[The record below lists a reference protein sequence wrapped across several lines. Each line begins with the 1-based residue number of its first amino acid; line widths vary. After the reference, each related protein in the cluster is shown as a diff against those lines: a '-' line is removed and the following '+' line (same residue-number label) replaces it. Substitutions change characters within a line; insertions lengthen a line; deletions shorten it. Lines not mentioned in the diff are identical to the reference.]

1 MRNAALLWLSLETS
15 RQAAVQWREHQGKIN
30 EHIPHEKKN
39 LKRNNTKFKS
49 RIYNKNTETV
59 FKEQKAR
66 DIKRKTAEE
75 CGLE

>member
-1 MRNAALLWLSLETS
+1 MSVLGVIKAGCSAGKRT
-15 RQAAVQWREHQGKIN
+15 QGKIN

-39 LKRNNTKFKS
+39 LEIIQNLSQESNTKIQK
-49 RIYNKNTETV
+49 TV

-66 DIKRKTAEE
+66 GIKRKTAEE